1 MFTLAKVW
9 CHCANVWH
17 KIKNMKITNT
27 IVWACGALAVI
38 LTCCIY
44 FGLFTSEKSVMKI
57 NIGTYGDHIYRY
69 ALDTETM
76 EFTLLEKT
84 EAHNAS
90 YVIQCGSH
98 IYAVS
103 ETGAESG
110 VYSFD
115 CADGL
120 MQTAE
125 KRQTGADPCFIM
137 SYDGK
142 ILTADYSGGSV
153 SVFPLVD
160 GVIGDCI
167 QQLQFTGSGP
177 VEGRQESSHSHQL
190 KPVPGTDMILASDLG
205 SDVIRQLRFEDGVL
219 VHVADL
225 ECPSGCGPRHMEFN
239 DAGDRL
245 YCICELSGEVL
256 VYDVPA
262 FKLLQRIQAD
272 EVNAG
277 GSADIHMHPSGKYL
291 YTSHRLDNDG
301 ISVFAV
307 GENGLLEKI
316 AYTRTGRH
324 PRNFMITKDGSLL
337 MVACMHD
344 NLIQVFRIAEDGT
357 LTLTDAVLRFD
368 SDQPSCIMCQE
379 DVI

>member
-1 MFTLAKVW
+1 MYGTRF
-9 CHCANVWH
+9 
-17 KIKNMKITNT
+17 KNMKITNT

-38 LTCCIY
+38 FTCCIY

-301 ISVFAV
+301 ISVFSV

>member
-38 LTCCIY
+38 FTCCIY

-177 VEGRQESSHSHQL
+177 VEGRQESSHIHQL

-205 SDVIRQLRFEDGVL
+205 ADVIRQLRFEDGVL

>member
-1 MFTLAKVW
+1 
-9 CHCANVWH
+9 
-17 KIKNMKITNT
+17 
-27 IVWACGALAVI
+27 
-38 LTCCIY
+38 
-44 FGLFTSEKSVMKI
+44 
-57 NIGTYGDHIYRY
+57 
-69 ALDTETM
+69 
-76 EFTLLEKT
+76 
-84 EAHNAS
+84 
-90 YVIQCGSH
+90 
-98 IYAVS
+98 
-103 ETGAESG
+103 
-110 VYSFD
+110 
-115 CADGL
+115 
-120 MQTAE
+120 
-125 KRQTGADPCFIM
+125 
-137 SYDGK
+137 
-142 ILTADYSGGSV
+142 
-153 SVFPLVD
+153 
-160 GVIGDCI
+160 
-167 QQLQFTGSGP
+167 
-177 VEGRQESSHSHQL
+177 
-190 KPVPGTDMILASDLG
+190 
-205 SDVIRQLRFEDGVL
+205 
-219 VHVADL
+219 
-225 ECPSGCGPRHMEFN
+225 
-239 DAGDRL
+239 
-245 YCICELSGEVL
+245 L

>member
-1 MFTLAKVW
+1 MRGTRKNIFMKVS
-9 CHCANVWH
+9 
-17 KIKNMKITNT
+17 NT
-27 IVWACGALAVI
+27 IVWGCGALAVI

-44 FGLFTSEKSVMKI
+44 FGLFTSDKSVMKI
-57 NIGTYGDHIYRY
+57 NVGTYGDHIYTY
-69 ALDTETM
+69 AFDTEAL
-76 EFTLLEKT
+76 EFKLLEKA

-90 YVIQCGSH
+90 YVIQEGSH
-98 IYAVS
+98 VYAVS
-103 ETGAESG
+103 ETGVESG

-115 CADGL
+115 CAEGL
-120 MQTAE
+120 VMTAE

-160 GVIGDCI
+160 GAIGDCI

-177 VEGRQESSHSHQL
+177 VEGRQESPHIHQL
-190 KPVPGTDMILASDLG
+190 KLVPGTDMILASDLG
-205 SDVIRQLRFEDGVL
+205 ADVIRQLRFEDGVL
-219 VHVADL
+219 VHLADL
-225 ECPSGCGPRHMEFN
+225 ECPSGSGPRHMEFN
-239 DAGDRL
+239 EAGDRL

-256 VYDVPA
+256 VYDVPT
-262 FKLLQRIQAD
+262 FTLLQRIQAD

-307 GENGLLEKI
+307 DENGLLEKI

-324 PRNFMITKDGSLL
+324 PRNFMITPDGKLL

-344 NLIQVFRIAEDGT
+344 GLIQVFRIAEDGT
-357 LTLTDAVLRFD
+357 LTPTDAVLRFD
-368 SDQPSCIMCQE
+368 SDKPSCITLG
-379 DVI
+379 

>member
-1 MFTLAKVW
+1 MCGTRL
-9 CHCANVWH
+9 
-17 KIKNMKITNT
+17 KNMKITNT

-38 LTCCIY
+38 FTCCIY

-90 YVIQCGSH
+90 YVIQGGSH

-160 GVIGDCI
+160 GVVGDCI

-177 VEGRQESSHSHQL
+177 VEGRQESSHIHQL

-205 SDVIRQLRFEDGVL
+205 ADVIRQLRFEDGVL

-225 ECPSGCGPRHMEFN
+225 ECPSGCGPRHMEFH

>member
-177 VEGRQESSHSHQL
+177 VEGRQESPHIHQL
-190 KPVPGTDMILASDLG
+190 KPVHGTDMILASDLG

>member
-1 MFTLAKVW
+1 
-9 CHCANVWH
+9 
-17 KIKNMKITNT
+17 MKITNT

-44 FGLFTSEKSVMKI
+44 FGLFTSEESIMKI
-57 NIGTYGDHIYRY
+57 NVGTYGDHIYRY

-76 EFTLLEKT
+76 EFTLLEKP

-90 YVIQCGSH
+90 YVIQDGSH
-98 IYAVS
+98 LYAVS

-110 VYSFD
+110 VYSFES
-115 CADGL
+115 ADGL
-120 MQTAE
+120 VMTAE

-137 SYDGK
+137 AYDGK
-142 ILTADYSGGSV
+142 VLTADYTGGSV
-153 SVFPLVD
+153 SVFPLSD
-160 GVIGDCI
+160 GVLGDCSQI
-167 QQLQFTGSGP
+167 LHFTGSGP
-177 VEGRQESSHSHQL
+177 VEGRQESSHIHQL

-205 SDVIRQLRFEDGVL
+205 ADVIRILRFEDGVL
-219 VHVADL
+219 VHVSDI
-225 ECPSGCGPRHMEFN
+225 ECQSGSGPRHMEFN
-239 DAGDRL
+239 EAGDRL

-262 FKLLQRIQAD
+262 FTLLQRVQAD

-307 GENGLLEKI
+307 GEDGLLEKI

-324 PRNFMITKDGSLL
+324 PRNFMITPDGNIL
-337 MVACMHD
+337 MVTCMHD
-344 NLIQVFRIAEDGT
+344 GLIQVFRIAEDGT

-368 SDQPSCIMCQE
+368 SDQPSCITLAE
-379 DVI
+379 

>member
-90 YVIQCGSH
+90 YVIQGGSH

-177 VEGRQESSHSHQL
+177 VEGRQESPHIHQL

>member
-9 CHCANVWH
+9 CYCANVWH

-38 LTCCIY
+38 FTCCIY

-90 YVIQCGSH
+90 YVIQGGSH

-225 ECPSGCGPRHMEFN
+225 ECPSGSGPRHMEFN

>member
-1 MFTLAKVW
+1 
-9 CHCANVWH
+9 
-17 KIKNMKITNT
+17 MKITNT

-110 VYSFD
+110 VYSFG

-177 VEGRQESSHSHQL
+177 VEGRQESPHIHQL
-190 KPVPGTDMILASDLG
+190 KPVHGTDMILASDLG

-357 LTLTDAVLRFD
+357 LTLTDVVLRFD

>member
-1 MFTLAKVW
+1 MYGTRLKS
-9 CHCANVWH
+9 
-17 KIKNMKITNT
+17 MKITNT

-44 FGLFTSEKSVMKI
+44 FGLFTSEKSAMKI
-57 NIGTYGDHIYRY
+57 NVGTYGDHIYRY

-76 EFTLLEKT
+76 EFTLLEKA

-90 YVIQCGSH
+90 YVILEGSH
-98 IYAVS
+98 VYAVS

-120 MQTAE
+120 VMTAE

-160 GVIGDCI
+160 GAIGDCI

-177 VEGRQESSHSHQL
+177 VEGRQESSHIHQL

-205 SDVIRQLRFEDGVL
+205 ADVIRQLRFEDGVL
-219 VHVADL
+219 FHVADL
-225 ECPSGCGPRHMEFN
+225 ECPSGSGPRHMEFN
-239 DAGDRL
+239 EAGDRL

-262 FKLLQRIQAD
+262 FTLLQRIQAD

-277 GSADIHMHPSGKYL
+277 GSADIHMHPSGRYL

-307 GENGLLEKI
+307 DDNGLLEKI

-324 PRNFMITKDGSLL
+324 PRNFMVTPDGSLL
-337 MVACMHD
+337 MVTCMHD

-357 LTLTDAVLRFD
+357 LTLTDAVIRFD
-368 SDQPSCIMCQE
+368 SDQPSCLVACGR
-379 DVI
+379 DA